1 MAGKSKPSAN
11 AGKQP
16 LTGSAAEFAAQ
27 GCTNG
32 GNAKSNKSAKSA
44 YGRSGSGLLGLP
56 ASDVGADRAAEKAQ
70 GILLGCAGTLPHV
83 GHSGTAI
90 HPFLNIPILGE
101 TGRGIGG
108 DWLRNIIRPLKYAAD
123 LPSQQPHRM
132 SNRNE
137 LSSTLTFKLKVT
149 VGVGWELGPIGVR
162 SSNGMSDTFNSTR
175 FKLDIQLNSR
185 TAVVEV
191 FHSATQ
197 FNSNR
202 RDFSLSSTQVLKT
215 KLISFNLTRYY
226 KPIRRNDAY
235 VEVLIETSPRPIRLF
250 TQCEFLN
257 ERRAERRRDD
267 VGVDG
272 VDGRR
277 GQRRGCRG
285 GAAAAMSAQEGRGG
299 GLAPK
304 GLKGGRARSG
314 RGGTGERWSGGTRR
328 RGGEEEGE
336 MRRRLKN
343 LVSADIKQDD
353 DYARSSAFTSEA
365 EALVNDSKIINTY
378 LRPYTRYTEAA
389 SRGVRV
395 VVAGRAGGVSA
406 ERRVGRGKR
415 KLRNGL
421 SGKGLTSTSSGAKC
435 SRGLGPHSK
444 HNDTDRTVSTI
455 SSLHDPEHVPYLI
468 RLQE

>member
-1 MAGKSKPSAN
+1 MAGESKPSAN
-11 AGKQP
+11 AGKQ
-16 LTGSAAEFAAQ
+16 GNAAEFAAQ

-44 YGRSGSGLLGLP
+44 YGRSGSGLLGLL

-83 GHSGTAI
+83 WHSGTAI

-162 SSNGMSDTFNSTR
+162 SSSGMSDTFNSTR

-202 RDFSLSSTQVLKT
+202 RDFSLSSTQIT
-215 KLISFNLTRYY
+215 
-226 KPIRRNDAY
+226 PIRRNDAY

-304 GLKGGRARSG
+304 GLKGRAVDFRLRVSGRRNASVRWRHSGGRDRVVG
-314 RGGTGERWSGGTRR
+314 RGGVVVQG
-328 RGGEEEGE
+328 RGANGEEEGE
-336 MRRRLKN
+336 MKRRLKN

-365 EALVNDSKIINTY
+365 EASVNVSGGGEEAGDK
-378 LRPYTRYTEAA
+378 EAA
-389 SRGVRV
+389 GY
-395 VVAGRAGGVSA
+395 
-406 ERRVGRGKR
+406 RGKR
-415 KLRNGL
+415 G
-421 SGKGLTSTSSGAKC
+421 
-435 SRGLGPHSK
+435 
-444 HNDTDRTVSTI
+444 V
-455 SSLHDPEHVPYLI
+455 
-468 RLQE
+468 